1 MIWEVTL
8 VMQGV
13 LFTYCSKKGI
23 CLKKVHSEKKDTVLK
38 KDVVVLKRK
47 ENAAIRLNWK
57 KLIRRMMLLV
67 RITNFFTILTLKIL
81 TEEMSYVIV
90 NTWQVM

>member
-1 MIWEVTL
+1 MGGCTSNAGCTFYTL
-8 VMQGV
+8 FQERY
-13 LFTYCSKKGI
+13 LP
-23 CLKKVHSEKKDTVLK
+23 KKVHSEKKDTVLK